1 MTEITVADL
10 SALPAPVVIDVRE
23 PFEYAD
29 GHIAGVT
36 HIPRGE
42 LVQRGGEV
50 PRQGPVYLVCAVG
63 GRSAQAA
70 AFLADQGVDAV
81 NVSGGMTSWR
91 QAGLPIERKA

>member
-1 MTEITVADL
+1 MNEITVADL
-10 SALPAPVVIDVRE
+10 SALTAPVVIDVRE

-29 GHIAGVT
+29 GHMAGVT
-36 HIPRGE
+36 HIPLGE
-42 LVQRGGEV
+42 LVQRQGEV

-70 AFLADQGVDAV
+70 AFLAEQGVDAV
-81 NVSGGMTSWR
+81 NVTGGMTSWR

>member
-1 MTEITVADL
+1 MNEITVADL

-29 GHIAGVT
+29 GHIAGVA
-36 HIPRGE
+36 HIPLGD
-42 LVQRGGEV
+42 LVQRFGEV

-63 GRSAQAA
+63 GRSAQAT

-81 NVSGGMTSWR
+81 NVTGGMTSWR

>member
-1 MTEITVADL
+1 MNEITVADL

-36 HIPRGE
+36 HIPLGD
-42 LVQRGGEV
+42 LVQRLGEI
-50 PRQGPVYLVCAVG
+50 PREGPVYLVCAVG
-63 GRSAQAA
+63 GRSAQAT

-81 NVSGGMTSWR
+81 NVTGGMTSWR

>member
-1 MTEITVADL
+1 MNEITVADL

-36 HIPRGE
+36 HIPLGE
-42 LVQRGGEV
+42 LVQRLDEV
-50 PRQGPVYLVCAVG
+50 PRQGSVYLVCAVG